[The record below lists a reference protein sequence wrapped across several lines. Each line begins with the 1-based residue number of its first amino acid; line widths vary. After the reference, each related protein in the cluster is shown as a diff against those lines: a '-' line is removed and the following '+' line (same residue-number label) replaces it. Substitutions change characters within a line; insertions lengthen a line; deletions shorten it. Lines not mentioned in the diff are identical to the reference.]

1 MTATNT
7 NDNYTTPW
15 TIEQLRENSRLGRR
29 EAKDEPD
36 GVLKCEKC
44 HQPLILGNGE
54 SRDYIYGPAWD
65 HCSCPGAK
73 ALFAAKSAGQQLQQE
88 EFKASQKAEQDK
100 YDDDRRKL
108 EEAWAKRKYAADAP
122 KRKAARLDIQEID
135 LREKELSI
143 KQRELAWR
151 ERRADRSDERDEDD
165 EATTTPEGSTL
176 ADFTAAWD
184 EKLDLSPLP
193 ALLKRQ
199 DGATILYV
207 GKLNWLFGIP
217 GSGKSWVAIIAANE
231 AILCGGRVLIMDYE
245 DSKATFQRRAA
256 LIGLNPALHADN
268 MIYAAPGLTGS
279 PTARAEAQQWLA
291 DAMDASMSLVVIDS
305 AESSGCP
312 SDGDNV
318 NPWIGKMVQPWRDV
332 GTGVLVIDHQPKRS
346 EDRPLGPI
354 GSQRKLAAVDGAAL
368 ECSGLPWTKAK
379 AGKIILANHKDRGGD
394 LDAAVRKALAVIV
407 GTYAGEGDARAFGYT
422 IERPEQQEDVAS
434 LSMQIMDAVIDAGD
448 DGIGSQTKLRRSVKG
463 NNTAIG
469 TTIETLIKLGYLL
482 ETRHGQANIYTVS
495 QKGAQWRAGLE

>member
-1 MTATNT
+1 MTHSYARL
-7 NDNYTTPW
+7 
-15 TIEQLRENSRLGRR
+15 LRRN
-29 EAKDEPD
+29 
-36 GVLKCEKC
+36 C
-44 HQPLILGNGE
+44 GNGNWQ
-54 SRDYIYGPAWD
+54 SSNGNWA
-65 HCSCPGAK
+65 GGN
-73 ALFAAKSAGQQLQQE
+73 AGQTVAKQGNLMKQP
-88 EFKASQKAEQDK
+88 SQ
-100 YDDDRRKL
+100 R
-108 EEAWAKRKYAADAP
+108 P
-122 KRKAARLDIQEID
+122 KD
-135 LREKELSI
+135 
-143 KQRELAWR
+143 QRWPTSQWLGTKTVA
-151 ERRADRSDERDEDD
+151 
-165 EATTTPEGSTL
+165 
-176 ADFTAAWD
+176 
-184 EKLDLSPLP
+184 LSPLP

-199 DGATILYV
+199 DGATILYA

-268 MIYAAPGLTGS
+268 MIYAAPGLTDS

-407 GTYAGEGDARAFGYT
+407 ETYAGEGDARAFGYT
-422 IERPEQQEDVAS
+422 IEQPEQQEDVAS
-434 LSMQIMDAVIDAGD
+434 LSIQILDAVIDAGTA
-448 DGIGSQTKLRRSVKG
+448 GIGSLTKLRRMVKG
-463 NNTAIG
+463 KGAAIDA
-469 TTIETLIKLGYLL
+469 TIEELIRAGYLAPNKAR
-482 ETRHGQANIYTVS
+482 TS
-495 QKGAQWRAGLE
+495 QYLHCYRRWHPVAIRDGIVPTLSYRGTG

>member
-1 MTATNT
+1 M
-7 NDNYTTPW
+7 
-15 TIEQLRENSRLGRR
+15 
-29 EAKDEPD
+29 
-36 GVLKCEKC
+36 
-44 HQPLILGNGE
+44 
-54 SRDYIYGPAWD
+54 
-65 HCSCPGAK
+65 
-73 ALFAAKSAGQQLQQE
+73 AAK
-88 EFKASQKAEQDK
+88 
-100 YDDDRRKL
+100 
-108 EEAWAKRKYAADAP
+108 KYAEDAS
-122 KRKAARLDIQEID
+122 KRKAAQLDLQEAD
-135 LREKELSI
+135 LREKELAV
-143 KQRELAWR
+143 KDRELDWR
-151 ERRADRSDERDEDD
+151 IRRADSSDERDS
-165 EATTTPEGSTL
+165 EAAITVPEGSTL
-176 ADFTAAWD
+176 ADFTMPWD
-184 EKLDLSPLP
+184 DKVDLTPLP

-199 DGATILYV
+199 DGATILYA

-268 MIYAAPGLTGS
+268 MIYAAPGLTDS

-312 SDGDNV
+312 SDGLNV
-318 NPWIGKMVQPWRDV
+318 NPWIQRMVQPWRDV

-407 GTYAGEGDARAFGYT
+407 GTYTGEGEARAFGYT
-422 IERPEQQEDVAS
+422 IEQPEQQEDVAS
-434 LSMQIMDAVIDAGD
+434 LSVQILDAVIDAGTA
-448 DGIGSQTKLRRSVKG
+448 GIGSLTKLRRMVKG
-463 NNTAIG
+463 KGAVIDA
-469 TTIETLIKLGYLL
+469 TIEELIRAGYLL
-482 ETRHGQANIYTVS
+482 QTKHGQANIYTATDA
-495 QKGAQWRAGLE
+495 GIQWISGLE